1 MEEFLEMRN
10 GRKKMATYVISDIHG
25 EYEKF
30 MELLEEIELEEND
43 TLYVL
48 GDVLDRGKHPIK
60 TVLKLME
67 MPNAICLVG
76 NHEVMALK
84 CLKFLRQEITES
96 SIEKIDEKKVEMQMM
111 SLGSKPKEFYNY
123 H

>member
-43 TLYVL
+43 TLYW
-48 GDVLDRGKHPIK
+48 GMFWI
-60 TVLKLME
+60 
-67 MPNAICLVG
+67 VG
-76 NHEVMALK
+76 
-84 CLKFLRQEITES
+84 
-96 SIEKIDEKKVEMQMM
+96 SIR
-111 SLGSKPKEFYNY
+111 SKRY
-123 H
+123 

>member
-1 MEEFLEMRN
+1 MEDFLEMRN

-48 GDVLDRGKHPIK
+48 GDVLDRGEASDQNGIK
-60 TVLKLME
+60 ADG
-67 MPNAICLVG
+67 NAKRHLSRS
-76 NHEVMALK
+76 ETM
-84 CLKFLRQEITES
+84 R
-96 SIEKIDEKKVEMQMM
+96 
-111 SLGSKPKEFYNY
+111 
-123 H
+123 

>member
-1 MEEFLEMRN
+1 MEDFLEMRD

-48 GDVLDRGKHPIK
+48 GCSGSWRASDQNGIK
-60 TVLKLME
+60 ADG
-67 MPNAICLVG
+67 NAKRHLP
-76 NHEVMALK
+76 
-84 CLKFLRQEITES
+84 RR
-96 SIEKIDEKKVEMQMM
+96 
-111 SLGSKPKEFYNY
+111 KP
-123 H
+123 

>member
-1 MEEFLEMRN
+1 MEDFLEMRN

-48 GDVLDRGKHPIK
+48 GDVLDRGEHPIK

-67 MPNAICLVG
+67 MPNAICLRRSRTVRSM
-76 NHEVMALK
+76 N
-84 CLKFLRQEITES
+84 
-96 SIEKIDEKKVEMQMM
+96 
-111 SLGSKPKEFYNY
+111 
-123 H
+123 

>member
-48 GDVLDRGKHPIK
+48 GG
-60 TVLKLME
+60 
-67 MPNAICLVG
+67 CSG
-76 NHEVMALK
+76 
-84 CLKFLRQEITES
+84 
-96 SIEKIDEKKVEMQMM
+96 
-111 SLGSKPKEFYNY
+111 SLGSIRSKRY
-123 H
+123 